1 MIKVTLEFTFKND
14 ADYDKFIA
22 DIMGSEDNDYV
33 QIPPCKIK
41 VVEK

>member
-1 MIKVTLEFTFKND
+1 MKKVTMEFTFKND
-14 ADYDKFIA
+14 ADCDTFIA

-41 VVEK
+41 IVKE

>member
-1 MIKVTLEFTFKND
+1 MKKVTLEFTFKND
-14 ADYDKFIA
+14 ADYDTFIV

-41 VVEK
+41 IVKE